1 MASNSNTF
9 SSVDSLDDGDDS
21 FFPSQAMS
29 LSLRTRRT
37 GAVGVTSGIG
47 GCKRWLPFGL
57 FGKFL
62 LDALGTLGGSTEGAS
77 AGSSAGAPALLL
89 VFANVSIFF
98 TLVIG
103 YIIIAFALFPTL
115 Y

>member
-1 MASNSNTF
+1 
-9 SSVDSLDDGDDS
+9 
-21 FFPSQAMS
+21 MS

-89 VFANVSIFF
+89 VLSPFLIISVKSVCRPEASLFSFERDFADSFF
-98 TLVIG
+98 SESLC
-103 YIIIAFALFPTL
+103 AF
-115 Y
+115 